1 MGASLKGPA
10 GPRSRPAGGRIQAI
24 ASLPPLRLPPS
35 TAAPPRWKQLLAVLS
50 LLLCGLLWINGLLQS
65 LERPSVGNA
74 LELRQRQLQVLAA
87 PALPERLKPLL
98 AGPDSLEQLTI
109 QLEQSLAAD
118 PGPGSPDQLLQLAL
132 LQLRGQQPERSAPL
146 LERLRAQ
153 VPPARHALVA
163 MLESGPLP
171 LAAQPPRIAALTDP
185 WQEDLSPLTSQLLC
199 QALEPG
205 RPDCGDPHRQGRALA
220 RLLAVSWLPGLLLLL
235 GLGLLLRPAWLLI
248 RHRAMATPALVGP
261 PLDLVDV
268 TLLIAGGF
276 VVLGEL
282 SVPLLLAPALRPL
295 LAPLDATPVRQQG
308 LQVLLLYL
316 GLMVPPLLILA
327 AQLRPLARQQP
338 ANGWLQWRWR
348 PAGSASTAALGHVL
362 MVLPLVAFSGW
373 MVNRL
378 LGDPGGSNPLLE
390 LVLTA
395 RDPVALLCFGFTAM
409 VLAPLF
415 EETLFRG
422 VLLPALGSRW
432 GGTAGVLVS
441 ALVFGLAHLSVGEL
455 LPLVVLGVGLGW
467 LRLRSGRLGPCV
479 LMHSLWNGFTFTN
492 LLLLAM

>member
-1 MGASLKGPA
+1 M
-10 GPRSRPAGGRIQAI
+10 
-24 ASLPPLRLPPS
+24 PPHS
-35 TAAPPRWKQLLAVLS
+35 AAAPRWKLLLAAAS
-50 LLLCGLLWINGLLQS
+50 LLLCSLLWINGLLQS
-65 LERPSVGNA
+65 LDRPSVGNA
-74 LELRQRQLQVLAA
+74 LELRQRQLQALAE
-87 PALPERLKPLL
+87 PALPERLQSLL
-98 AGPDSLEQLTI
+98 AGPETLEQLTI
-109 QLEQSLAAD
+109 QLRESLAAE

-132 LQLRGQQPERSAPL
+132 LERRSGQAEASDAL
-146 LERLRAQ
+146 LDRLRAQ
-153 VPPARHALVA
+153 VPPERHALVA
-163 MLESGPLP
+163 LLESDPAA
-171 LAAQPPRIAALTDP
+171 LAAEPQRIAALRDP
-185 WQEDLSPLTSQLLC
+185 WQQDLSPLTSQLLC
-199 QALEPG
+199 QALEPD
-205 RPDCGDPHRQGRALA
+205 RADCGDPRRQARALA
-220 RLLAVSWLPGLLLLL
+220 RLLAVSWLPGLLLLI
-235 GLGLLLRPAWLLI
+235 GLSLLLRQAWVRI
-248 RHRAMATPALVGP
+248 RHRGLEAPPLVGP

-295 LAPLDATPVRQQG
+295 LAPLEATPARQQG

-327 AQLRPLARQQP
+327 AQLRPLAGREP

-348 PAGSASTAALGHVL
+348 PFGSALRTALAHLL
-362 MVLPLVAFSGW
+362 MVLPMVTFAGWLVD
-373 MVNRL
+373 RL

-390 LVLTA
+390 LVLTT
-395 RDPVALLCFGFTAM
+395 RDPLALLCFGVTAM

-422 VLLPALGSRW
+422 VLLPALGNRW

-441 ALVFGLAHLSVGEL
+441 ALVFGLAHLSLGEL

-479 LMHSLWNGFTFTN
+479 VMHGLWNGFTFTN
-492 LLLLAM
+492 LLLLAV